1 MTDKLHCAICGR
13 DELVEKHGT
22 FVFEWPDDVAAKPS
36 RFRDATWWVCDS
48 CGEEVLPAELIGRIE
63 AERYRLEGLLGPV
76 EVREVRTRMGLSQRD
91 MSKLLGVGEKTY
103 TRWELGL
110 SVQTK
115 SMDNLIRLA
124 DQRPEV
130 LAEIELKRRPGRRG
144 EIAAYV
150 GNLASAKSAAPNPL
164 AAHGGDLDEATAK
177 RLRTRLRALAKKQ
190 AAQK

>member
-1 MTDKLHCAICGR
+1 MTEMHCAICGK

-22 FVFEWPDDVAAKPS
+22 FVFEWPADVAARPS
-36 RFRDATWWVCDS
+36 RFRDAGWWVCDA
-48 CGEEVLPAELIGRIE
+48 CGEEVLPAELIARVE
-63 AERYRLEGLLGPV
+63 AERYRIEGLLGPS

-91 MSKLLGVGEKTY
+91 MSKLLGVGDKTY

-130 LAEIELKRRPGRRG
+130 LAEIESHRRPERRG

-150 GNLASAKSAAPNPL
+150 GNLASAKSAAAAPL
-164 AAHGGDLDEATAK
+164 AAHGGDLDEATAR

-190 AAQK
+190 EAQK

>member
-1 MTDKLHCAICGR
+1 MTEMHCAICGK

-22 FVFEWPDDVAAKPS
+22 FVFEWPADSAAKRS
-36 RFRDATWWVCDS
+36 RFRDATWWVCAA
-48 CGEEVLPAELIGRIE
+48 CGEEVLPAELIARVE
-63 AERYRLEGLLGPV
+63 AERYRLEGLLSPA
-76 EVREVRTRMGLSQRD
+76 EVQDVRKRMGLSQRD

-130 LAEIELKRRPGRRG
+130 LAEIESRRKPGRKSD
-144 EIAAYV
+144 IAAYV
-150 GNLASAKSAAPNPL
+150 GNLATAKASVAAPL
-164 AAHGGDLDEATAK
+164 AAHGGDLDEAAAK
-177 RLRTRLRALAKKQ
+177 RLRARLRALAKKQ
-190 AAQK
+190 EAQK